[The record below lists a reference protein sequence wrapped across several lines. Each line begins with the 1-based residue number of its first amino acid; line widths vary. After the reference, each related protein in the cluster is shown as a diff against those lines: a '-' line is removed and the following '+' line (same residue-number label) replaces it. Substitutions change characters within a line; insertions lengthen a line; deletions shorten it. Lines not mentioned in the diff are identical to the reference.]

1 MLEEENIAI
10 KPIPHRRRKYFF
22 MWTRSKQCKRKKE
35 MVKARKKNLNLL
47 HQEEIDEE
55 VRSILVLC
63 KSFTK
68 H

>member
-1 MLEEENIAI
+1 
-10 KPIPHRRRKYFF
+10 
-22 MWTRSKQCKRKKE
+22 MWTRLKQCKRRKE
-35 MVKARKKNLNLL
+35 MLKTRKRNLNLL
-47 HQEEIDEE
+47 HQEEIEEE